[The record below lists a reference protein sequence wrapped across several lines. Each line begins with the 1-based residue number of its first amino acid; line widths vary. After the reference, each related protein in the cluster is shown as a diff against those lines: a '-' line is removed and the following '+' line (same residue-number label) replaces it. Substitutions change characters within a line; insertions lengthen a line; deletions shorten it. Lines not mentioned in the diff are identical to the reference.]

1 MHPRLKNVFW
11 RRYGAEL
18 RLVYGD
24 RELVRLDDRN
34 GTIELVLDLMRTG
47 SRTPAE
53 LAFTAGAP
61 LTVVEQLLDLLDL
74 HRLLVDDDQTG
85 GFDAFDRHSE
95 AQPFFSPHATLHVAA
110 HDMLDRMH
118 AAHILLLGAHDINLE
133 VAEQLAS
140 LGVGRLTVADRH
152 SYATID
158 SAYQPRVE
166 HPSPG
171 TNDVRRV
178 AARASTI
185 DPTVRAID
193 VREPIV
199 DAAALGELL
208 DRDRPDVLVA
218 DLGQAPSATPWLNA
232 CCVERKVPFSCASC
246 GQAGALDYSVDPGH
260 SACVACVTSGS
271 AASQDAWAVRVAY
284 ERPHAARCIPPVSG
298 ILGSLLVLEVLR
310 YVTGYE
316 PPAYAGQPMRIDM
329 TAGGAM
335 HRLTWRRNPSCT
347 VCRDATVPDLE
358 SPSAQPITR

>member
-1 MHPRLKNVFW
+1 VHPRLKNVFW
-11 RRYGAEL
+11 QRHGSQL

-24 RELVRLDDRN
+24 RELLRLDDRN

-47 SRTPAE
+47 SRTSAE

-61 LTVVEQLLDLLDL
+61 VTVVEQLIDVLDH
-74 HRLLVDDDQTG
+74 HRLLVDEDRTA
-85 GFDAFDRHSE
+85 GFDAVDRHSE
-95 AQPFFSPHATLHVAA
+95 ARPFFAPHATLHVATD
-110 HDMLDRMH
+110 DMLDRMH
-118 AAHILLLGAHDINLE
+118 AAHIMLLGAHDINLE

-140 LGVGRLTVADRH
+140 LSVGRLTVADRN

-158 SAYQPRVE
+158 SAFRPGVGL
-166 HPSPG
+166 PSHD
-171 TNDVRRV
+171 TSDVRRV

-193 VREPIV
+193 VPEPIV

-208 DRDRPDVLVA
+208 DRDRPDVLVV
-218 DLGQAPSATPWLNA
+218 DVGQAPSATPWLNA
-232 CCVERKVPFSCASC
+232 CCVERKVPF
-246 GQAGALDYSVDPGH
+246 AGASLGQPGALVYSVDPGR

-271 AASQDAWAVRVAY
+271 AASQDARAVRIAH
-284 ERPHAARCIPPVSG
+284 ERPHAARCIAPVSG
-298 ILGSLLVLEVLR
+298 LLGSLLVLEVLR

-335 HRLTWRRNPSCT
+335 HRLTWRRNPSCR
-347 VCRDATVPDLE
+347 VCRDTTVGHT
-358 SPSAQPITR
+358 PS